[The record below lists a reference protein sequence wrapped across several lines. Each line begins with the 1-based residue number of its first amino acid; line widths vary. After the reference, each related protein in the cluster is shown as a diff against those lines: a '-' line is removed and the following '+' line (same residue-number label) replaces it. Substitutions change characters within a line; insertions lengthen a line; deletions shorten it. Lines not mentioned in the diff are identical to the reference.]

1 MKNFDIDPDVIRR
14 LAELLRETELAEIE
28 FADGTRRLRLARF
41 VAPPVAAPAALPVS
55 VPVDISAAADVA
67 AHTGTVVSP
76 MVGTVYFSP
85 EPGAP
90 PFISVGDKVKV
101 DQTLLIIE
109 AMKVMNPIRA
119 TRAGTVSRILVG
131 NGAPVEYGE
140 PLLVVE

>member
-1 MKNFDIDPDVIRR
+1 MKNFDIDPDLIRR

-28 FADGTRRLRLARF
+28 FAEGTRRLRLARF
-41 VAPPVAAPAALPVS
+41 VAPPAPSAFPVS
-55 VPVDISAAADVA
+55 VPIDVPVADVA

-76 MVGTVYFSP
+76 MVGTVYFSS

-140 PLLVVE
+140 PLLIVE

>member
-41 VAPPVAAPAALPVS
+41 VAPPVAAPAALPAS
-55 VPVDISAAADVA
+55 VPVAIPAADVA

-76 MVGTVYFSP
+76 MVGTAYFSA